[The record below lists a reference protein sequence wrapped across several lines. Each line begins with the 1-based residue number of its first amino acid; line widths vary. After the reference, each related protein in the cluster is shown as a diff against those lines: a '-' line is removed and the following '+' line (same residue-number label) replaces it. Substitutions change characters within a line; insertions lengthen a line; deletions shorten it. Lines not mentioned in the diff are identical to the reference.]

1 MATEKDISFQ
11 EEKTSRVNAESCI
24 ETAPK
29 SKRGKIIF
37 FGGTMLYRYVGLLL
51 ILAIPDV
58 VRLVF
63 HH

>member
-29 SKRGKIIF
+29 SKRGRLN
-37 FGGTMLYRYVGLLL
+37 FGGTMLYRDVGLML